1 MSQVIAVFG
10 STGMQGG
17 GVVAALLKSKKFQV
31 RAVTRN
37 AQSDKAKALKNQGKL
52 SCVVRQNYYRLYKG
66 LK

>member
-52 SCVVRQNYYRLYKG
+52 FSCVVRQNYRLYKG
-66 LK
+66 LN